1 MACMQ
6 ILAGAGSY
14 VATTA
19 TDWQEHLEV
28 PDLSCGTYSLPAG
41 GTDPQSPHTEDEIY
55 VVTRG
60 RATLWTPDASAE
72 LGPGDVAF
80 VPAGEEH
87 RFVDIVE
94 DFAVLVVFGPAEY
107 SRAEGRPS
115 ITPG

>member
-1 MACMQ
+1 MTTME

-14 VATTA
+14 VATTSSH
-19 TDWQEHLEV
+19 WREHLEV

-41 GTDPQSPHTEDEIY
+41 GSDPQTPHTEDEIY

-60 RATLWTPDASAE
+60 RATLWTPTGAAP

-80 VPAGEEH
+80 VPANEEH

-107 SRAEGRPS
+107 SRAPEGRS
-115 ITPG
+115 IS